1 MEMVMSYWYRGSLF
15 FSIGVVGFLLGVVS
29 NQLYSTMV
37 YNQVQNEL
45 ELYLTQYTHGITMQ
59 QESMIQSV
67 TAKLEELSTKQVAL
81 LEEELVEV
89 AVTQDLKIDNRTIYV
104 VEEYDSVSGE
114 ITENIDVLPAK
125 YIGLDREL
133 LEAELALYTTAPN
146 LLDQQKGF
154 VSASLVSFSP
164 EKIVIR
170 KTYYVELEVEIP
182 DYYYLRMEEGS
193 VIVYEHDLQTI
204 YMRTDISFESL
215 PTDIQEEIVQIK
227 KLESEAELYNFLEAY
242 SS

>member
-1 MEMVMSYWYRGSLF
+1 MSYWYRGSLF

-114 ITENIDVLPAK
+114 ITENIDALPAK